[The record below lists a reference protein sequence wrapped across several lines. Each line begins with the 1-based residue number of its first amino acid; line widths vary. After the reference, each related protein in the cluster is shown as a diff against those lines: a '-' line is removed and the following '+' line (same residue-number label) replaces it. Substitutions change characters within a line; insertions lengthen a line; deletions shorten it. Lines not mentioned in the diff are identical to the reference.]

1 MFSESETAKMKMR
14 ENKLV
19 IGSRPVRGVTFR
31 PTCLRTRRLAVPGFR
46 ISDRTGLRPFSYLYS
61 SMKKIISLISILLFT
76 LSAQAYIAV
85 DGMYYNITSESDK
98 TCEVT
103 NTGSSFGNSYSGN
116 VVIPES
122 IQYNGNTY
130 SVTAIG
136 NEAFFGCSSLTR
148 VDIPASVKTIG
159 YGAFYSC
166 TSLTTIYNYATT
178 PQSVSSFYYASM
190 IIVHVYKGCKGAYA
204 NASGWSACTIVEDIE
219 PTIVTNIDLQ
229 ETSIVCNPYEGYKLN
244 YNIQPANASIKDLD
258 WKSSDE
264 SICHVMS
271 DGTLVG
277 VSEGDAIITV
287 TSKDGGNISK
297 QCNVHVTAV
306 ENRGSFNLYLS
317 SSTIGSTMSQIGSS
331 IRKYVNFNLI
341 NSGKNYIKVTKL
353 IVKSP
358 NSDYSIISSSTDQ
371 SLLGWIGNGGS
382 IELSVTLKSDISP
395 CYEWHYLYKGVE
407 YVYCSDKN
415 DPAYT
420 EYENET
426 LTQIIGIH
434 SDIKEYD
441 NNSVSKCLTNGKIYI
456 IKNGTKYDLS
466 GKVIK

>member
-1 MFSESETAKMKMR
+1 
-14 ENKLV
+14 
-19 IGSRPVRGVTFR
+19 
-31 PTCLRTRRLAVPGFR
+31 
-46 ISDRTGLRPFSYLYS
+46 
-61 SMKKIISLISILLFT
+61 MKKILSLISIILFA
-76 LSAQAYIAV
+76 LNAQASITV

-103 NTGSSFGNSYSGN
+103 NSGSGFGNSYSGN

-136 NEAFFGCSSLTR
+136 NEAFYFCNSLTR

-159 YGAFYSC
+159 SGAFDLS
-166 TSLTTIYNYATT
+166 TKLNTIYNYATT
-178 PQSVSSFYYASM
+178 PQSVSSNPFYVASR
-190 IIVHVYKGCKGAYA
+190 ITVHVYKGCKSTYA
-204 NASGWSACTIVEDIE
+204 NASGWSACTIVEDIK
-219 PTIVTNIDLQ
+219 PTIVTNIELQ
-229 ETSIVCNPYEGYKLN
+229 ETDIVCNPYEGYKLN

-277 VSEGDAIITV
+277 VSEGNATITV

-297 QCNVHVTAV
+297 QCNVHITAV
-306 ENRGSFNLYLS
+306 ENKGSFNLYLS
-317 SSTIGSTMSQIGSS
+317 SSTTGYSKSQIGSD
-331 IRKYVNFNLI
+331 IKKYVNFNLI

-358 NSDYSIISSSTDQ
+358 NSDYSIISTSTDQ

-382 IELSVTLKSDISP
+382 INLTVTLNSDISP

-407 YVYCSDKN
+407 YIYCSDKN

-426 LTQIIGIH
+426 LTQIIGIN
-434 SDIKEYD
+434 SEINED
-441 NNSVSKCLTNGKIYI
+441 NNNTARKCLINGKIYI

-466 GKVIK
+466 GKTIK